1 MNSRCQVDLIDL
13 QTQPDDE
20 FKFILNYQDHLTKF
34 VVLRPLKSKTAL
46 EVANQLMDILSLLG
60 APFILQ
66 CDNGREFAN
75 RIIEELAN
83 MWDGM
88 KIIHG
93 TPRHSQSQGLVE
105 RVNQDVQN
113 MLTTWLI
120 TNQTTKWS
128 EGLKYVQ
135 LMKNRANHESIKQSP
150 CEAMFGSKMK
160 LDLETCNLP
169 KDSIQEVETEE
180 ELETLIQEVH
190 IASSLHSR
198 VSDTLDIEA
207 EDDEIKYENNE
218 ILELDCI
225 LSDHKKLI
233 DDARKKARDNLE
245 SQAIKMCNFS
255 KDKFPPAVIGDNV
268 RVSIPDIDRGKT
280 DPKNLIC
287 VVLSKDDNTDLYK
300 LGIEEGVLKQ
310 SYSRN
315 EFVVCEQK
323 FLSGEE
329 ISQDVQKS
337 LREIVGQQSLTGG
350 QGFKKC
356 TCKGG

>member
-1 MNSRCQVDLIDL
+1 MNSRCQH
-13 QTQPDDE
+13 
-20 FKFILNYQDHLTKF
+20 HLTKF

-46 EVANQLMDILSLLG
+46 EVANQLMDIFSLLG
-60 APFILQ
+60 APSILQ

-75 RIIEELAN
+75 RIIEELAI

-93 TPRHSQSQGLVE
+93 KPRHSQSQGSVE
-105 RVNQDVQN
+105 RANQDVQD

-135 LMKNRANHESIKQSP
+135 LMKNRAYQKSP
-150 CEAMFGSKMK
+150 YEAMFGSKMK
-160 LDLETCNLP
+160 LGLKTSNLP

-198 VSDTLDIEA
+198 VSDTLDTEA
-207 EDDEIKYENNE
+207 EDDKIKYENNE

-233 DDARKKARDNLE
+233 DDARKKAT
-245 SQAIKMCNFS
+245 
-255 KDKFPPAVIGDNV
+255 VIGDNV

-287 VVLSKDDNTDLYK
+287 IVLSKDNNIDLYK
-300 LGIEEGVLKQ
+300 LGAEEGVLKQ
-310 SYSRN
+310 AYSRN
-315 EFVVCEQK
+315 EFVVCEQQ
-323 FLSGEE
+323 FLSWEE

-356 TCKGG
+356 TCKGGCKSRK